1 MKISVFYHHIL
12 EAANQEH
19 CTEEE
24 ILKKIK
30 AAGITAI
37 ELDRDGISD
46 TDKLCEILK
55 TYGFSVSNIYGFY
68 DFSKTEDLEKCEK
81 HIKLAK
87 DVKADKIMIVP
98 GFYSEVD
105 EMLRTVELKKMIEGT
120 KKLCEIAEENA
131 IRATIE
137 DFDDDKSPLCSLVGM
152 TDFLKQ
158 IPSLYV
164 TLDTGNFIISGED
177 ELMAF
182 ETLKSR
188 IIHVHCKDRAY
199 EENGSMCASTVG
211 GGFIKMS
218 EIFTGL
224 VKMNYSG
231 ILTIEHFGAENY
243 LEFMLKSA
251 EWINR
256 KMEDLVL

>member
-12 EAANQEH
+12 ESANQEH

-24 ILKKIK
+24 IFEKIK

-37 ELDRDGISD
+37 EIDRDGISD
-46 TDKLCEILK
+46 TDKLCKILK
-55 TYGFSVSNIYGFY
+55 TYDFSVSNIYGFY

-105 EMLRTVELKKMIEGT
+105 EMLRAVELKKMIERT
-120 KKLCEIAEENA
+120 KKLCEIAEENGLKS
-131 IRATIE
+131 TIE
-137 DFDDDKSPLCSLVGM
+137 DFDDEKSPICSLGGM
-152 TDFLKQ
+152 ADFLSE

-177 ELMAF
+177 ELVAY
-182 ETLKSR
+182 EILKNK
-188 IIHVHCKDRAY
+188 IIHVHCKDRDY
-199 EENGSMCASTVG
+199 KEDRDMCASPVG
-211 GGFIKMS
+211 EGFIKIS
-218 EIFTGL
+218 DILHGL
-224 VKMNYSG
+224 QRNGYEGNLV
-231 ILTIEHFGAENY
+231 IEHFGAENY

-251 EWINR
+251 KWIKR
-256 KMEDLVL
+256 KLEEFAL